1 MLNCDE
7 NNAKSQCNVSSFI
20 EVSLLQHV
28 SILKRL
34 FRESKPEK
42 CMCLV
47 KTRMFEKKLALTLTS
62 CCCFCPTV
70 PCSMGVPYSVV
81 TRQTGSKRRNELS
94 MYFSCSFGT
103 LVRVRG
109 HDPVERF
116 HGTAGM
122 GHYWTGQ
129 ATRIPFCKVSLFVKT
144 HPTNTL
150 SLCLVSPSLFWWK
163 ENL

>member
-7 NNAKSQCNVSSFI
+7 NNEKSPCSVSSFI

-34 FRESKPEK
+34 FREFKPEK

-47 KTRMFEKKLALTLTS
+47 KTKTFVKKLALTLTS
-62 CCCFCPTV
+62 CRCFCPTV

-94 MYFSCSFGT
+94 MYFSRSVGT

-109 HDPVERF
+109 HDPVKRF
-116 HGTAGM
+116 HGTAGD
-122 GHYWTGQ
+122 GTLLDWTSYQ
-129 ATRIPFCKVSLFVKT
+129 NSIL
-144 HPTNTL
+144 
-150 SLCLVSPSLFWWK
+150 
-163 ENL
+163 